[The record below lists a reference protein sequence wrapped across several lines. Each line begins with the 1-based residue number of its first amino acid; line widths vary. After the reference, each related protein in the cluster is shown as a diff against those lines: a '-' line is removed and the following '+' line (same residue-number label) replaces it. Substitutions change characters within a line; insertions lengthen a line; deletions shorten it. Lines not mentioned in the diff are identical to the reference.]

1 MLPLVEPAQR
11 RAFPPAEAGG
21 LLIAVTALAIG
32 LCTLLGWLAGAAKVG
47 LIVGVVLGVPAGIG
61 GVYIRYRG
69 AFS

>member
-1 MLPLVEPAQR
+1 MEPVAR
-11 RAFPPAEAGG
+11 RAFPPTEAGA
-21 LLIAVTALAIG
+21 LLIVLTLVVIG
-32 LCTLLGWLAGAAKVG
+32 ASTLVGWLAGAAKAG

>member
-1 MLPLVEPAQR
+1 MEPAEK
-11 RAFPPAEAGG
+11 RAFPPAEAGA
-21 LLIAVTALAIG
+21 LLIVVTLLVIG
-32 LCTLLGWLAGAAKVG
+32 LGTLVGWLAGAAKAG

>member
-1 MLPLVEPAQR
+1 MEPPAP

-21 LLIAVTALAIG
+21 LLIAVTLLVIG
-32 LCTLLGWLAGAAKVG
+32 ASTLIGWLAGAVKAG
-47 LIVGVVLGVPAGIG
+47 LIVGVVLGVPAGVG